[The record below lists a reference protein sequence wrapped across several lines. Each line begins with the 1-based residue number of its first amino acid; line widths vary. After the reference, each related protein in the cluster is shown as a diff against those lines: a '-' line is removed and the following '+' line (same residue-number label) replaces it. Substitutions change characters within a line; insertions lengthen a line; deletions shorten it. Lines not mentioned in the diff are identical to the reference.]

1 MGFLSCFVT
10 LCLDSNR
17 AYSMSPRDCAGL
29 AIGLPTALSCP
40 LLLFCKPCLP
50 ACDSL
55 DFQGLLSGPVPCAP
69 LFCPQRQGTGPVLR
83 KHLIESVNPTL
94 MCIVQGKVVHD
105 SDSII
110 LWVKFGWVGCSVRG
124 LRPSAWPEV
133 AFVAGRHSCTVAS
146 PRRGMA

>member
-1 MGFLSCFVT
+1 MT

-69 LFCPQRQGTGPVLR
+69 LFCPQCQGTGPVLR

-105 SDSII
+105 SGPII
-110 LWVKFGWVGCSVRG
+110 LWVKFGLQLSYLKNGFFWILLLVLPLLAFSLDLIISHYRG
-124 LRPSAWPEV
+124 RS
-133 AFVAGRHSCTVAS
+133 F
-146 PRRGMA
+146 